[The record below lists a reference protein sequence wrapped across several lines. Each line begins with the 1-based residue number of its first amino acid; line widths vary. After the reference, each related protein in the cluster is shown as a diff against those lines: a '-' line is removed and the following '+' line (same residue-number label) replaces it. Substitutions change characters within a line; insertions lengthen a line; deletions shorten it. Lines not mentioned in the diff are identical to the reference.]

1 MLASASYA
9 YVLAA
14 IAQSDFETAYQH
26 ATRISPAGEIPSR
39 DPFAGW
45 AVLDL
50 VEAALRTGRH
60 DDATAHV
67 QAAVEAGVAAASPRM
82 ALLATAAMAMTVPDD
97 EAPALFER
105 ALGSED
111 AERWPFDGAR
121 VHLLCGERQRRM
133 RAVTPARVHL
143 GAALDEFRRLGAPTW
158 ADRAATALRATG
170 QARQRV
176 DRYAYQV
183 LTPQEL
189 QIAHL
194 AAAGLSNKQ
203 IAGRLYMSHRTVG
216 SHLYRIFPKLGVTS
230 RAALSSALPRT
241 D

>member
-1 MLASASYA
+1 
-9 YVLAA
+9 
-14 IAQSDFETAYQH
+14 
-26 ATRISPAGEIPSR
+26 
-39 DPFAGW
+39 
-45 AVLDL
+45 
-50 VEAALRTGRH
+50 
-60 DDATAHV
+60 
-67 QAAVEAGVAAASPRM
+67 
-82 ALLATAAMAMTVPDD
+82 
-97 EAPALFER
+97 
-105 ALGSED
+105 
-111 AERWPFDGAR
+111 
-121 VHLLCGERQRRM
+121 M

-194 AAAGLSNKQ
+194 AAVGLSNKQ
-203 IAGRLYMSHRTVG
+203 IADRLYMSHRTVG

-230 RAALSSALPRT
+230 RAALSGALPRT